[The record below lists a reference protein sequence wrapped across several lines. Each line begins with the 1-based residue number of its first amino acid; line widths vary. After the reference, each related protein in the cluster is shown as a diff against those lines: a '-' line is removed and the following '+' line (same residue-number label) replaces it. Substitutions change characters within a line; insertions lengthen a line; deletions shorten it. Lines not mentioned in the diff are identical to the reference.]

1 MGKTDDYILEIVIQ
15 DVVHDQDGNLSSATV
30 LVPRSYIESKIV
42 NAIDNEIN
50 KQPDRPPIGLL
61 NEMRT
66 GHGSKS

>member
-1 MGKTDDYILEIVIQ
+1 MGKTDDYKLEIVIQ
-15 DVVHDQDGNLSSATV
+15 DVVYDQEGNLSSATV

-42 NAIDNEIN
+42 KTIDNEIN

>member
-1 MGKTDDYILEIVIQ
+1 MGKTDDYKLEIVLQ
-15 DVVHDQDGNLSSATV
+15 DVVYDQDGKLSSATV

-42 NAIDNEIN
+42 KAIDNEIK
-50 KQPDRPPIGLL
+50 KQPDRPPIGLP